1 MAITAEQLNILITA
15 TNTASKQ
22 FAAVRRDANTMV
34 RSLRATGRTLS
45 RTLTLPLLAIG
56 AAATK
61 MAVTFD
67 EEMTKIITLVGVAE
81 VQVDRWRESI
91 LALGP
96 AVGVGPTEL
105 ARALFVVTSA
115 GERGAEAL
123 KIVEFAAMAAAI
135 GLGDTATTARAVTAA
150 MQAYK
155 EEALSAARATDILV
169 GTVRAGN
176 LVAADLAGS
185 LGRVLATASS
195 LSVSFQEVGAF
206 IATFTRLGVSAEEAT
221 TALRQVLSTII
232 GPVGDAKAAL
242 ASVNLTTED
251 LISTLRE
258 DGLLAVLELLI
269 DRFDGDV
276 VAIRR
281 VIPNVRAL
289 TGVLATAGQQGEAYA
304 GILNDLNTQ
313 LNVTATAFNR
323 AKRTPAQEWK
333 VFKAEIQAVFIELG
347 TKLIPTFLNL
357 INAIGDMI
365 DGWTKLS
372 DPIQNAIIKLAGF
385 ALIVGPLILSVGL
398 LGKAYLALTGAI
410 VKATAALVA
419 FHAQQ
424 IAVQLTFIASIA
436 GLAAIA
442 VGLIAIG
449 KAALDAEK
457 AQEKLFETQQR
468 TMTAGAALGDL
479 WNAKIMALK
488 ETNTELFKSFV
499 ALRRDL
505 VSQGVG
511 AIRAASKAWTELG
524 IQAVLAAAEAAKAGK
539 DMVPPLTEAEKAALA
554 FSKTIQEMGAEMKA
568 SFDVARQ
575 MEAIY
580 GDSFDL
586 TAENVDI
593 ARAAVRSF
601 IEAGADLDTVVTQN
615 GITIRELANFVMGYD
630 QSLIDAAA
638 SSAVL
643 EKSMNAIKAAAA
655 KAKNEF
661 RDLAAAQEGL
671 AEQIRSIIETPAE
684 EFTRQFTIAQTLL
697 DEGRIDPAEFARYAA
712 VIQQQLTDAM
722 KPVEV
727 AAAISGEDITRALV
741 SGMIQGMRSGD
752 LGAAL
757 ENAAWRLV
765 ETGIIAIITGGLGI
779 ASPSQLAV
787 EWGRSV
793 VEGFTIGLS
802 GMNNLGMNFTLGGA
816 SVGVGGVGGGS
827 PAPVSAG
834 PSAPAASTGQSVVI
848 HQQIN
853 AGFGTEGER
862 LNAGRAA
869 RQAGRDALTGVI

>member
-34 RSLRATGRTLS
+34 RSLQATGRTLS
-45 RTLTLPLLAIG
+45 RVLTLPLLAIG

-123 KIVEFAAMAAAI
+123 KIVKFAAMAAAI

-323 AKRTPAQEWK
+323 AKQTPAQEWK

-357 INAIGDMI
+357 ITAVGDMI
-365 DGWTKLS
+365 TGWTKLS
-372 DPIQNAIIKLAGF
+372 DPIQNVIIKLAGV

-468 TMTAGAALGDL
+468 TMTAVAALADL

-488 ETNTELFKSFV
+488 ETNTVLFESFV

-524 IQAVLAAAEAAKAGK
+524 IQAALAAAEAAKAGK

-593 ARAAVRSF
+593 ARTAVRSF

-638 SSAVL
+638 SEGAL
-643 EKSMNAIKAAAA
+643 ERALGGM
-655 KAKNEF
+655 
-661 RDLAAAQEGL
+661 RRAAQSAINDL
-671 AEQIRSIIETPAE
+671 RKLDEQQNRIADNIRSIIEIPTE
-684 EFTRQFTIAQTLL
+684 
-697 DEGRIDPAEFARYAA
+697 EFARKLQAA
-712 VIQQQLTDAM
+712 TISLDLGKIDQAQFDRYVTVLQQQLADATKGM
-722 KPVEV
+722 PDE
-727 AAAISGEDITRALV
+727 AFISGEEIGQAIIG
-741 SGMIQGMRSGD
+741 GMIQGLRSGD

-757 ENAAWRLV
+757 EATAW
-765 ETGIIAIITGGLGI
+765 AIVQRVITVFVSGLFI
-779 ASPSQLAV
+779 ASPSKLAIS
-787 EWGRSV
+787 WGQSI
-793 VEGFTIGLS
+793 VEGFAIGLS
-802 GMNNLGMNFTLGGA
+802 GANNLGMNFTLGGA

-827 PAPVSAG
+827 PAPASAG
-834 PSAPAASTGQSVVI
+834 PSAPAALPAGGVVQYI
-848 HQQIN
+848 TIRS
-853 AGFGTEGER
+853 GFDTEGER
-862 LNAGRAA
+862 LSGGRAA
-869 RQAGRDALTGVI
+869 RQAGDDSLVGVI